1 MKLKIIFKL
10 IKKIIQ
16 TSDKLSD
23 FLLAL
28 FLIAGYGSIHVRNK
42 LSDFEEIGPIE
53 RSDLKKLADSSELKD
68 SQHLVEVTNKLIFGD
83 DLSQS
88 LNYEA
93 FKAKF
98 GGDNKDTSLGFM
110 LSPSGVRYMQ
120 LLHNV

>member
-1 MKLKIIFKL
+1 MKQILN
-10 IKKIIQ
+10 
-16 TSDKLSD
+16 LS
-23 FLLAL
+23 
-28 FLIAGYGSIHVRNK
+28 
-42 LSDFEEIGPIE
+42 E
-53 RSDLKKLADSSELKD
+53 RF
-68 SQHLVEVTNKLIFGD
+68 LIFGD